1 MLIRVF
7 TSARK
12 VRRLVGKFGDGR
24 KIPLGPYA
32 YSQIAAAAI
41 GFTLTVIAVK
51 LISAWSFALTAPLTV
66 IAVAALAFVPEAQ
79 VPIHWRGL
87 YELRY
92 QLRRTPRIVGEV
104 STANRSSAP
113 RFIPAAAVPVL
124 TPDQPAAEEHAPR

>member
-24 KIPLGPYA
+24 KIPLGPYT
-32 YSQIAAAAI
+32 YSQVAAAAI
-41 GFTLTVIAVK
+41 GFTLAVIAVK
-51 LISAWSFALTAPLTV
+51 LISAWSFAVITPLTV
-66 IAVAALAFVPEAQ
+66 IAVVALAFVPETQ

-92 QLRRTPRIVGEV
+92 QLRRSPRIVGEV
-104 STANRSSAP
+104 TTTNRSTAP
-113 RFIPAAAVPVL
+113 HFIPAADVPIL
-124 TPDQPAAEEHAPR
+124 TPDQPAAEEHTSR